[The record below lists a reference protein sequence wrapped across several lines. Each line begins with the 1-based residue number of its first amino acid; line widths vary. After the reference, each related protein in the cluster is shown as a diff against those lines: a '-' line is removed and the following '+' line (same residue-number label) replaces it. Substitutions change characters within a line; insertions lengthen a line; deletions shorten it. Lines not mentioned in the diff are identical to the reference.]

1 MGTSPSKPSNYR
13 LNAASYGRPMM
24 ISDTQFDTKPLAA
37 MNDADFRP
45 GCKLPPPLPSNSE
58 EITDTTYSTC
68 KLALSM
74 KIRKIITSL
83 FGIKAPSYDTI
94 MNLDAEV
101 RQTYDSFPSRM
112 KYSPG
117 QPKPIGGLTECV
129 QRLGLNVIM
138 NHALVILHRPFL
150 HKSFRNARYVPSRE
164 KCLGASHQV
173 LELFQEFRNNLDY
186 ADYSWYAMGALHAF
200 HAGTVVGLRCYLEPL
215 TCSERDWRAVE
226 VARHEFERVSHLD
239 GWSKLGE
246 KATKVFSILMK
257 KAVEKKAILEGALGQ
272 TGIQIGTTGQSFD
285 SPSGTGFGTLEGM
298 PFTPSL
304 DNSSTSGSTGFTP
317 QYTGSLFPI
326 SNQFD
331 PNPLTNPHLTSE
343 AFNPAG
349 LQGAGMPGVVAN
361 DSSPDQENWDA
372 LWPKG
377 MNLVIRNVWLM
388 LTSSRS
394 GICFLRIWIL
404 TFRIMILLQEVGR
417 RGHWVVH

>member
-1 MGTSPSKPSNYR
+1 MGTSPSTSPNCR

-45 GCKLPPPLPSNSE
+45 GCKLPPPRPSNSE

-68 KLALSM
+68 KLALTM
-74 KIRKIITSL
+74 KIRKIIASL
-83 FGIKAPSYDTI
+83 FGIKPPGYDTI
-94 MNLDAEV
+94 MKLDAEV

-112 KYSPG
+112 RYTPG
-117 QPKPIGGLTECV
+117 QPKPAGGLIECV
-129 QRLGLNVIM
+129 QSLGLTVIM

-150 HKSFRNARYVPSRE
+150 HKSFRNARYIPSRE
-164 KCLGASHQV
+164 KCLEASHQV
-173 LELFQEFRNNLDY
+173 LGLFHEYRSNLDY
-186 ADYSWYAMGALHAF
+186 TEYSWYAMGALHAF

-226 VARHEFERVSHLD
+226 VARSEFEKVSQTD
-239 GWSKLGE
+239 GWSKLGD
-246 KATKVFSILMK
+246 KATKVFSILIK

-272 TGIQIGTTGQSFD
+272 TGIHIGTTGQSFD
-285 SPSGTGFGTLEGM
+285 SPSGLGTVGGL
-298 PFTPSL
+298 PFTPTL

-326 SNQFD
+326 FSNQFD

-349 LQGAGMPGVVAN
+349 LQGAGMPGVVSN
-361 DSSPDQENWDA
+361 DSSPGQENWDA

-377 MNLVIRNVWLM
+377 MNMVI
-388 LTSSRS
+388 T
-394 GICFLRIWIL
+394 IL
-404 TFRIMILLQEVGR
+404 
-417 RGHWVVH
+417 